1 MRSATS
7 AVADKMAAEARK
19 RTSNSKNMRINTNC
33 DTSDLNYLESVNK
46 IRPQINIRIV
56 LISITLLTAC
66 GVTHIKPDT

>member
-1 MRSATS
+1 MKSATS

-46 IRPQINIRIV
+46 IRLQRNIGIV

>member
-1 MRSATS
+1 MKSATS

-46 IRPQINIRIV
+46 IRLQINIRIV

>member
-1 MRSATS
+1 MKSATS

-46 IRPQINIRIV
+46 IRLQINIRIV

-66 GVTHIKPDT
+66 DVTHIKPDT